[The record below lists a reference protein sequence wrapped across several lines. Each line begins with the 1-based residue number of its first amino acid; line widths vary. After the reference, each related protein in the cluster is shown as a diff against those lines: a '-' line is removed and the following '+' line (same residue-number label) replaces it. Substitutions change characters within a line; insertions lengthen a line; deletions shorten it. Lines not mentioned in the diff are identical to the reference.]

1 MFNPMNLSEKELTE
15 LNKFDL
21 HCHSMYSRDGITRP
35 RNIIKH
41 AKQKGLA
48 GIAVTDHENCKAW
61 EEANYHGKKE
71 GVQVI
76 QGEERLVL
84 KNGVRKG
91 ELLALFLQE
100 PLKANDVFGVI
111 DEVHEQ
117 DALLIVP
124 HPFDFLRK
132 ALKCL
137 DEVVGKS
144 DGIEAINGHSYFNKF
159 NEKAFSFAE
168 EKKLA
173 MTAGS
178 DAHVPA
184 EIGKAVTLIEGSSL
198 EELRKAI
205 LSRKTRVFGGIV
217 PLYHHAFTQLAKLNF
232 IKDGEE

>member
-1 MFNPMNLSEKELTE
+1 MFNPMKLSEKQVEELT
-15 LNKFDL
+15 KFDL
-21 HCHSMYSRDGITRP
+21 HCHSMYSRDGITKP
-35 RNIIKH
+35 INIIKY
-41 AKQKGLA
+41 AKKKGLA

-61 EEANYHGKKE
+61 REANYYGKKE
-71 GVQVI
+71 GIEVI
-76 QGEERLVL
+76 QGMERLVFNNGL
-84 KNGVRKG
+84 KQG
-91 ELLALFLQE
+91 ELLALFLQK
-100 PLKANDVFGVI
+100 PLKSRDVFGVI

-117 DALLIVP
+117 DALLIIP

-137 DEVVGKS
+137 NEVLERV
-144 DGIEAINGHSYFNKF
+144 DALEAINGHSYFNKF
-159 NEKAFSFAE
+159 NERAFSFAV

-184 EIGKAVTLIEGSSL
+184 EIGRAFTLIKGMTK

-205 LSRKTRVFGGIV
+205 KQKKTMVFGGIV
-217 PLYHHAFTQLAKLNF
+217 PLYYHAFTQLAKLNF